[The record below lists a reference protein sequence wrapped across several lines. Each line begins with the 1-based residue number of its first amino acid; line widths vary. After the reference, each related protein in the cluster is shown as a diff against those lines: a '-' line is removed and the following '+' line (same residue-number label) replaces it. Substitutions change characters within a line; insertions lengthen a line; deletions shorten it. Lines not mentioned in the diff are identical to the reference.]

1 MPRIARLVDRDPTLA
16 ARFLSLANSPLYSAG
31 SRVLSTHGALVR
43 LGLAT
48 ARDLLLQV
56 VYERSHGGGGRF
68 QDRVSAVFSRS
79 VMAAIAT
86 SEIARTL
93 SIPLEDAYLCGLLH
107 DIGEARIWRVLG
119 DMDVDDPSTVEPIV
133 ARHHSRAGAEVARA
147 WGLPPAVIEACEEHH
162 ENPKGKPARVKLIM
176 MGDVIADLA
185 SQPRKPGEAPRLTFN
200 EGDMARLDELG
211 LDLRVATITL
221 QGVFVA
227 GRMVVT

>member
-1 MPRIARLVDRDPTLA
+1 
-16 ARFLSLANSPLYSAG
+16 
-31 SRVLSTHGALVR
+31 
-43 LGLAT
+43 
-48 ARDLLLQV
+48 
-56 VYERSHGGGGRF
+56 
-68 QDRVSAVFSRS
+68 
-79 VMAAIAT
+79 
-86 SEIARTL
+86 
-93 SIPLEDAYLCGLLH
+93 
-107 DIGEARIWRVLG
+107 
-119 DMDVDDPSTVEPIV
+119 
-133 ARHHSRAGAEVARA
+133 VARA